1 MNVRVKPPA
10 DDIGVESDKSR
21 WFLSRKNRS
30 NGNAAARPERDRA
43 RGYSINIKQ
52 VVLAFSVEF
61 VIIGLVLVSQF
72 VYAAQFTDPSQ
83 YKTVQA
89 LLFPLAFAMVEL
101 ARVPLAIA
109 VRTQTSWNMKLAAL
123 LGVMCAV
130 VVTSFS
136 LSQIGHL
143 TFNPRLEA
151 VHEKQN
157 VLIQIHSDKHT
168 FTYQKNARQSVL
180 EQATKS
186 RDDAFKAQQ
195 NAVHEL
201 NAQPAQNCSIIT
213 VPPQGYGLPPSQ
225 RQSCKENP
233 TLKTLKAELDAA
245 NRKLAEADA
254 ALKQTQV
261 EVGKYDPH
269 ALDQKIS
276 KAEQELRDAIY
287 QSPLHSY
294 TAMLFKKDQRDV
306 TDGEVKTLEWYLI
319 FIPSIA
325 AAMSSTLI
333 AITAVRRIKS
343 EPEPR
348 AAIPDE
354 AVSYLF
360 GPLVASIRQ
369 EAKDAV
375 TAAANGFAKT
385 APPECDPRPA

>member
-1 MNVRVKPPA
+1 
-10 DDIGVESDKSR
+10 
-21 WFLSRKNRS
+21 
-30 NGNAAARPERDRA
+30 
-43 RGYSINIKQ
+43 
-52 VVLAFSVEF
+52 
-61 VIIGLVLVSQF
+61 
-72 VYAAQFTDPSQ
+72 
-83 YKTVQA
+83 
-89 LLFPLAFAMVEL
+89 
-101 ARVPLAIA
+101 
-109 VRTQTSWNMKLAAL
+109 
-123 LGVMCAV
+123 
-130 VVTSFS
+130 
-136 LSQIGHL
+136 
-143 TFNPRLEA
+143 
-151 VHEKQN
+151 
-157 VLIQIHSDKHT
+157 
-168 FTYQKNARQSVL
+168 
-180 EQATKS
+180 
-186 RDDAFKAQQ
+186 
-195 NAVHEL
+195 
-201 NAQPAQNCSIIT
+201 
-213 VPPQGYGLPPSQ
+213 
-225 RQSCKENP
+225 
-233 TLKTLKAELDAA
+233 
-245 NRKLAEADA
+245 
-254 ALKQTQV
+254 V

-385 APPECDPRPA
+385 APPECDPRAA